1 MDTVKF
7 IKEHYRMCHSKMG
20 CHNCEISKEKAKSQE
35 KCSCSQWVF
44 NNPERAVE
52 ITEKWSAEHPQKT
65 MMQDFFE
72 KFPNAQKR
80 SDGLPS
86 TCPFA
91 LGYCEDSRCPSVG
104 NDFVSNCLKCWS
116 RPLEE

>member
-1 MDTVKF
+1 MDAVKYV
-7 IKEHYRMCHSKMG
+7 KEQYRMCHFKDG
-20 CHNCEISKEKAKSQE
+20 CEHCPLNDAKPKVPGDCPSWRYKNAEKA
-35 KCSCSQWVF
+35 
-44 NNPERAVE
+44 VE
-52 ITEKWSAEHPQKT
+52 LVEKWSAEHPRKT

-72 KFPNAQKR
+72 KFPKAQKR

-104 NDFVSNCLKCWS
+104 KDFVSNCLECWS

>member
-1 MDTVKF
+1 MDAVKF
-7 IKEHYRMCHSKMG
+7 LE
-20 CHNCEISKEKAKSQE
+20 EKARICRSSEDCTSCLLSSDHNSKCMHCTNFMNDYPQE
-35 KCSCSQWVF
+35 
-44 NNPERAVE
+44 AVE
-52 ITEKWSAEHPQKT
+52 LVEKWSAEHPRKT

-72 KFPNAQKR
+72 KFPKAQKR

-104 NDFVSNCLKCWS
+104 KDFVSNCLECWS
-116 RPLEE
+116 RPLED

>member
-1 MDTVKF
+1 MDAVKFLKEYHRMCKTVKGCDECPALCAHL
-7 IKEHYRMCHSKMG
+7 KEGVG
-20 CHNCEISKEKAKSQE
+20 CLSWMSR
-35 KCSCSQWVF
+35 F
-44 NNPERAVE
+44 PEQSIPIV
-52 ITEKWSAEHPQKT
+52 EKWSAENPIKT
-65 MMQDFFE
+65 FMDDFFE
-72 KFPNAQKR
+72 KFPKAQKR

-104 NDFVSNCLKCWS
+104 KDFVSNCLKCWS

>member
-1 MDTVKF
+1 MDAVKF
-7 IKEHYRMCHSKMG
+7 IKEKDRMCRYKSG
-20 CHNCEISKEKAKSQE
+20 CAHCPISNRKTDTNT
-35 KCSCSQWVF
+35 SCTAWIYRY
-44 NNPERAVE
+44 PEQAVE
-52 ITEKWSAEHPQKT
+52 IVEKWSAEHPRKT
-65 MMQDFFE
+65 MMQDFFD
-72 KFPNAQKR
+72 KFPKAQKR

-104 NDFVSNCLKCWS
+104 KDFVSNCLECWS